1 MTDKQ
6 ETEAATSG
14 SNSDQGTKAIPP
26 EEGLRGWLCV
36 VGGFFALFASFGF
49 LNV

>member
-1 MTDKQ
+1 MTEKQ
-6 ETEAATSG
+6 DTEAASPG
-14 SNSDQGTKAIPP
+14 PNSDQGTKDISP

>member
-1 MTDKQ
+1 MTEKQ
-6 ETEAATSG
+6 DTETATPC
-14 SNSDQGTKAIPP
+14 SNSDQGTKDLPP

>member
-6 ETEAATSG
+6 ETEAATSS
-14 SNSDQGTKAIPP
+14 SNSNQETTAIPP